1 MEMGILSSH
10 SRLKRKKSLFSPKFF
25 DMEVINLSEFSSI
38 FNQYLAEIRDHE
50 IQRDPLRFRRNLQRS
65 GEVFAYEISKTLDFK
80 VNEVKTPLGVAKV
93 PTLTQQP
100 VLATIL
106 RAGLPLQQGL
116 LNVFDRAENAF
127 ISAYRKYDDNGEFHI
142 EFEYLASPDL
152 NEKVAILSDPML
164 ASGASME
171 IGYKAL
177 LKKGD
182 PSHIHMVAIIAS
194 KKGVEYVK
202 EKIKADNVTL
212 WVGAIDDEMTVKSY
226 IVPGLGDAGDLAF
239 GPKIDSH

>member
-1 MEMGILSSH
+1 MN
-10 SRLKRKKSLFSPKFF
+10 
-25 DMEVINLSEFSSI
+25 VINLSDSNSI

-50 IQRDPLRFRRNLQRS
+50 IQRDPLRFRKNLQRF
-65 GEVFAYEISKTLDFK
+65 GEIFAYEISKTLEYRI
-80 VNEVKTPLGVAKV
+80 NEVKTPLGIAKV
-93 PTLTQQP
+93 PKLLQQP

-116 LNVFDRAENAF
+116 LNYFDRAENAF
-127 ISAYRKYDDNGEFHI
+127 ISAYRKYDDQGEFHI

-177 LKKGD
+177 LQKGN
-182 PSHIHMVAIIAS
+182 PSHVHLVAIIAS
-194 KKGVEYVK
+194 KKGVEYVQEAITAK
-202 EKIKADNVTL
+202 NVTL
-212 WVGAIDDEMTVKSY
+212 WLGAVDDEMTVKSY

-239 GPKIDSH
+239 GPKVDSH